1 MLSVTNLTKTYGAQV
16 VFDAV
21 SFTVGE
27 GERIGLVG
35 RNGSGKTTLL
45 RQLTGEESPD
55 AGSVNVPKGY
65 TMGYLSQT
73 LSFTRL
79 DVLAEAASVLPKH
92 EDGADETYKVKAVLS
107 GLGFGEADFRRPP
120 AELSSG
126 FQVRLSLAKVLVS
139 RPDLLLLDEPT
150 NYLDIL
156 SVRWLGRFLREWRGQ
171 LILITHDRDFMDG
184 VTTHVMGIHRK
195 GLRKIAGSTHKLYAQ
210 ILQEEEVYEKT
221 RLNDERKRRELEQ
234 FINRFRAQ
242 ATRARAVQSRIRQL
256 AKKEDL
262 TRLEADKSL
271 DFQFPAA
278 PFSGKWLMEVRDLR
292 FAYDGGPPIIDGLT
306 FPIGRRDRI
315 GVIGKNG
322 RGKTTLLG
330 LLAGDLKP
338 LSGGVGRAGGLRTG
352 AFGQAGIDG
361 LNADFSIEEEIIHA
375 SPEAGRGA
383 ARDICGLMLFEGDLA
398 LKKIAVLS
406 GGEKSRVLMGK
417 MLVTPSNLLLLDEP
431 TNHLDME
438 SVDSLIEA
446 IDAFAGAVII
456 ATHSEMV
463 LRATA
468 NRLVVFDGGAPW
480 LFEGRYDDF
489 LERVGWQDEQAAE
502 PARADR
508 PEKRLQRA
516 GKKEMKRMRAA
527 IISERSR
534 ALGPLE
540 RDIERLEAT
549 IMGLEKRIE
558 EDNAALIRASAS
570 GRGTAIASLSIS
582 IHEAKGMIE
591 RLFAELESASGARAE
606 RAREFETRL
615 AALREGPAIE

>member
-1 MLSVTNLTKTYGAQV
+1 MLSVTNLTKTYGTQV

-27 GERIGLVG
+27 AERIGLVG

-45 RQLTGEESPD
+45 RLLTGEEAPD
-55 AGSVNVPKGY
+55 SGSVNVPKGY

-73 LSFTRL
+73 LSFTKA
-79 DVLAEAASVLPKH
+79 DVLGEAASVLPRH
-92 EDGADETYKVKAVLS
+92 EDGADETYKIKAVLS
-107 GLGFGEADFRRPP
+107 GLGFGDSDFYRPP
-120 AELSSG
+120 SELSSG

-221 RLNDERKRRELEQ
+221 RVNDERKRKELEQ

-242 ATRARAVQSRIRQL
+242 ATRARAVQSRIRML
-256 AKKEDL
+256 GKKEEAA
-262 TRLEADKSL
+262 RLEAEKSL

-278 PFSGKWLMEVRDLR
+278 PFSGKWLMEARDLR
-292 FAYDGGPPIIDGLT
+292 FAYDGGPPLIDGLT
-306 FPIGRRDRI
+306 FPVGRRDRI

-330 LLAGDLKP
+330 LLAGGLKP
-338 LSGGVGRAGGLRTG
+338 LSGNIGRAAGLRTG
-352 AFGQAGIDG
+352 YFGQAGVDG
-361 LNADFSIEEEIIHA
+361 LNADFTVEEEIIHA
-375 SPEAGRGA
+375 SPETGRGA

-406 GGEKSRVLMGK
+406 GGEKSRVLLGK

-446 IDAFAGAVII
+446 INAFAGAVVL

-463 LRATA
+463 LRAAA
-468 NRLVVFDGGAPW
+468 NRLVVFDGRAPW
-480 LFEGRYDDF
+480 LFEGTYDDF
-489 LERVGWQDEQAAE
+489 LERVGWQDEQTGA
-502 PARADR
+502 PVRADR

-516 GKKEMKRMRAA
+516 EKKEMKRMRAA
-527 IISERSR
+527 VISERSR
-534 ALGPLE
+534 ALSPLE
-540 RDIERLEAT
+540 RDIERLEAA
-549 IMGLEKRIE
+549 IVGLEKRIE
-558 EDNAALIRASAS
+558 EDNAALLRASAS
-570 GRGTAIASLSIS
+570 GQGTAIASLSIS

-591 RLFAELESASGARAE
+591 RLFAELESASGAYALT
-606 RAREFETRL
+606 AREFETRL
-615 AALREGPAIE
+615 AALKEGPGIE